1 MWKFL
6 GLINKNLVTA
16 IPLMMIFGFV
26 FGITFESG
34 FLKNLIVPFTFLM
47 VYPMMVT
54 LKIKK
59 VLEGGDM
66 KAQILTQC
74 INFGIVPFV
83 AFGMGLVFFK
93 DQPYMALG
101 LLLAGLVPT
110 SGMTIS
116 WTGFAKGNVEAAVKM
131 TVIGLTLGSAATPFY
146 VRFLMGA
153 NIEVNMMAVM
163 QQIVV
168 IVFIPMLAGFFTQ
181 QFLVK
186 KYGMKE
192 FQHRWAPR
200 FPALSTIG
208 VIGIVFIAIALKA
221 QAIAGSP
228 RVLLLILLPLSL
240 IYLFNYLL
248 STLVGKI
255 LLPRGDAIALVYGS
269 VMRNLSIALAIAI
282 NAFGPQ
288 GSSAALVIAI
298 AYIIQ
303 VQSAAWYVKF
313 TDRFFGP
320 VSAEA
325 KPAAPSAAGQI
336 RPEAPVCSS
345 NGPLIPDIRQIL
357 YATDLSQTARHA
369 VRYACSIASRY
380 GAKVTVLHVIPDR
393 LEELSSDAGTDI
405 SRQTEDR
412 GEDFNKAEMEDA
424 KMRMRTRIHQTSQE
438 VVKEIPHCPLYE
450 GDILVKAGDC
460 AEQIVSVAEEGNY
473 DLVIMGT
480 HGHGRLAETL
490 IGSVARGV
498 ISKCSRP
505 VLVVRLPAE
514 SFAGKNGQV
523 GRI

>member
-6 GLINKNLVTA
+6 GMINKNLVTA
-16 IPLMMIFGFV
+16 IPLMMVLGFV

-54 LKIKK
+54 LKIRK

-83 AFGMGLVFFK
+83 AFGMGILFFK

-146 VRFLMGA
+146 VKFLMGA
-153 NIEVNMMAVM
+153 NIEVNMMAVI

-168 IVFIPMLAGFFTQ
+168 IVFIPMIAGYFTQ
-181 QFLVK
+181 QILVK

-192 FQHRWAPR
+192 FQQRWSPR

-221 QAIAGSP
+221 QTIADSP
-228 RVLLLILLPLSL
+228 RVLALILLPLFL
-240 IYLFNYLL
+240 IYVFNYIL
-248 STLVGKI
+248 STVIGKI

-303 VQSAAWYVKF
+303 VQSAAWYVRF
-313 TDRFFGP
+313 TDRFFGKI
-320 VSAEA
+320 AEEI
-325 KPAAPSAAGQI
+325 PAATVPAAMP
-336 RPEAPVCSS
+336 RPASPACASEVPM
-345 NGPLIPDIRQIL
+345 IPDIKKIL

-369 VRYACSIASRY
+369 VRYACSIAAKYS
-380 GAKVTVLHVIPDR
+380 AKVTVLHVVPDR

-405 SRQTEDR
+405 SRQPESK
-412 GEDFNKAEMEDA
+412 GEDFNKTEMENA
-424 KMRMRTRIHQTSQE
+424 KILIRDRIHQTSQQ
-438 VVKEIPHCPLYE
+438 VVKEIPCCPLSE

-460 AEQIVSVAEEGNY
+460 AEQILSVAEAGNY

-480 HGHGRLAETL
+480 HGHGKLAETL
-490 IGSVARGV
+490 IGSVAHGV
-498 ISKCSRP
+498 ISRCSKP
-505 VLVVRLPAE
+505 VLVVRLPAQSPAAE
-514 SFAGKNGQV
+514 N
-523 GRI
+523 R